1 MFMRKVIAVSVVV
14 VALIASYLAGRMT
27 YRSQVAE
34 YLDQDFIDS
43 QEQLG
48 KLKSCEIELREAEEM
63 NMLERGSFSA
73 LWSCVQEYSLLFD
86 LTKFDQKYSIDEV
99 QRIRECL

>member
-1 MFMRKVIAVSVVV
+1 MVSVRKL
-14 VALIASYLAGRMT
+14 LICFIVLIVSFSLGRLS
-27 YRSQVAE
+27 YRSQVTE
-34 YLDQDFIDS
+34 YLEQDYVDS
-43 QEQLG
+43 QDQLSQ
-48 KLKSCEIELREAEEM
+48 LKSCQVELKESEVSNE
-63 NMLERGSFSA
+63 LERLSFNA